1 MIEAKIY
8 VVPLL
13 PKYVPQAALWAT
25 RLNLPLLPPPPF
37 QSQECLDD
45 DRYVSTQLQVGSSG
59 LQLRL
64 LWAKTDASVSAM
76 SVLRVDFVSSAMT
89 HRRYF
94 GGGSGQ
100 MIAKA
105 IGIRSGIR
113 PTVLDATAG
122 LGRDAFVLAQL
133 GCSLRLVERHP
144 LVAALLEDGLQRAAE
159 DVEVAPIVA
168 RMRLSADNAITLMR
182 DWREA
187 IPQVIYLDPMF
198 PHRQKSALV
207 KKEMRL
213 LRPLAGDDEDAP
225 ALLAAALA
233 LASYRVV
240 VKRPRQ
246 APPITGQAPGYAL
259 NGQSCRFDIYPKKSL
274 KYAATVST

>member
-1 MIEAKIY
+1 MAELQIH
-8 VVPLL
+8 VVPLM
-13 PKYVPQAALWAT
+13 PEYTAQATLWAT
-25 RLNLPLLPPPPF
+25 RLNLPLSPSPPRP
-37 QSQECLDD
+37 QRAADH
-45 DRYVSTQLQVGSSG
+45 DRDAGAQLQVGARG

-64 LWAKTDASVSAM
+64 ALTETGARPPDM
-76 SVLRVDFVSSAMT
+76 RILRADFLSGALT

-94 GGGSGQ
+94 GGGKGQ

-105 IGIRSGIR
+105 IGMQAGIH

-122 LGRDAFVLAQL
+122 LGRDAFILAQL
-133 GCSLRLVERHP
+133 GCSLRLIERHP
-144 LVAALLEDGLQRAAE
+144 VIAALLEDGLRRAAE
-159 DVEVAPIVA
+159 DAEVAPIVA
-168 RMRLSADNAITLMR
+168 RMRLSAGDAITLMR

-187 IPQVIYLDPMF
+187 TPQVVYLDPMF

-213 LRPLAGDDEDAP
+213 LRPLAGDDADAP
-225 ALLAAALA
+225 TLLAAALA
-233 LASYRVV
+233 LASHRVV

-246 APPITGQAPGYAL
+246 APPIAGQAPGYAL
-259 NGQSCRFDIYPKKSL
+259 HGQSSRFDIYPKKSL

>member
-94 GGGSGQ
+94 GGGSSQ

-144 LVAALLEDGLQRAAE
+144 VVAALLEDGLQRAAE

-168 RMRLSADNAITLMR
+168 RMRLSADDAITLMR
-182 DWREA
+182 DWREET
-187 IPQVIYLDPMF
+187 PQVIYLDPMF
-198 PHRQKSALV
+198 PHRKKSALV

-246 APPITGQAPGYAL
+246 APPITGQVPGYAL

-274 KYAATVST
+274 KYATTVST